1 MRNID
6 PVFNNNE
13 HIATEILM
21 KNGCTLNEA
30 KRLLNP
36 NVYASFVIDTPAS
49 FVDMIRLENSVPVLI
64 GQGFDEEEIPYVIA
78 YALNACNVESWEELL
93 EKLEKGDNTP
103 LFDGNICGGMYNDTP
118 YVLTIIR

>member
-6 PVFNNNE
+6 HVFNNNE
-13 HIATEILM
+13 NIAIEILL

-36 NVYASFVIDTPAS
+36 NVDASYVIDTPAS
-49 FVDMIRLENSVPVLI
+49 FVDTIRLENSESVLL
-64 GQGFDEEEIPYVIA
+64 GQGFDEEEIPDVIA

-93 EKLEKGDNTP
+93 DKLERGDNTP

-118 YVLTIIR
+118 YVLSIFR

>member
-6 PVFNNNE
+6 HVFNNNE
-13 HIATEILM
+13 HIATEILL

-36 NVYASFVIDTPAS
+36 NVDACYVIDTPS
-49 FVDMIRLENSVPVLI
+49 NFVDMIRLENSESALI
-64 GQGFDEEEIPYVIA
+64 GQGFDEEEIPDVIA

-93 EKLEKGDNTP
+93 DKLERGDNTP

-118 YVLTIIR
+118 YVLSIIR